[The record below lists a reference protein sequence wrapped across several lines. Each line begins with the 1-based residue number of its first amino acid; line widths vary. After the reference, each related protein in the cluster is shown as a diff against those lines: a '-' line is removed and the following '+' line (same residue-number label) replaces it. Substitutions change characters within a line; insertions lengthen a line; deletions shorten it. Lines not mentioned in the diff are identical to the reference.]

1 MKKIFIY
8 LLLAFLTINVSAQ
21 NKYELKDKTFVS
33 ITQKQMDKKS
43 GYKIQIK
50 GILYDIYQ
58 SKNGKYYIKRVSKK
72 TNKEYRQY
80 LKQEDI
86 VSILNTKR

>member
-21 NKYELKDKTFVS
+21 NKYELKNNTFVS
-33 ITQKQMDKKS
+33 IQQKQTDIKT

-58 SKNGKYYIKRVSKK
+58 SKNGKYYIKRISKK

-86 VSILNTKR
+86 VNILNIKR

>member
-21 NKYELKDKTFVS
+21 NKYELKNNTFVS
-33 ITQKQMDKKS
+33 IQQKQTDIKT

-58 SKNGKYYIKRVSKK
+58 SKNGKYYIKRISKK

-86 VSILNTKR
+86 VNILNTKR